1 METTYL
7 VCAAIGGT
15 LIVCQFLLS
24 LLGLGGGHD
33 MGADHVDT
41 GGHDFAHG
49 DHMDASGHDSA
60 DHHTD
65 HSHESNWFLG
75 PLTFRTIAA
84 GIAFFG
90 LVGVIG
96 QHNELDEIPT
106 VLLAVAAGVGA
117 VFIVGYV
124 MKFLARL
131 NIDGT
136 VRISKAVGCP
146 GTVYIPIPGGR
157 GEGKVQV
164 SVMSRTI
171 EYKAT
176 AKEALPT
183 GAKIVVVSIVGS
195 DTVEVAP
202 AQA

>member
-24 LLGLGGGHD
+24 LIGLGGGHD
-33 MGADHVDT
+33 MGTDHVDT
-41 GGHDFAHG
+41 GGHDFSGG
-49 DHMDASGHDSA
+49 DHLDASGHGGA

-75 PLTFRTIAA
+75 LLTFRTITA

-90 LVGVIG
+90 LVGAIG
-96 QHNELDEIPT
+96 QHAELEPIPT
-106 VLLAVAAGVGA
+106 FLLALAAAVGA
-117 VFIVGYV
+117 IVIVGYI
-124 MKFLARL
+124 MKSLSQL

-136 VRISKAVGCP
+136 VRINKAVGCP
-146 GTVYIPIPGGR
+146 GTVYLPIPGGR

-202 AQA
+202 AQT